1 VRCLPTDL
9 SGQPPQQQRRR
20 RRVSAAEPAPALTLE
35 ISRGKDGSVLDIAL
49 WRGAAF
55 VASIPVGGDFAE
67 TDLHRTGRQSLDE
80 AQVALAHKFLAA
92 EAMYAAIGAFL
103 EAHAAVLGAMAPVML
118 PGDLDRLDTALAAQQ
133 IAIWNLTAA
142 FEKANVGGSSGG
154 GGESA
159 PPPVPEATP
168 ETASTVLSA
177 LSRDRHGAVSSV
189 PRFRPGTGPAVPP
202 EPPEP
207 GKRGRTCLNRSPAR
221 KPPPGR
227 KSTSRH
233 ANRPTGRHALPPR
246 TNEEA
251 KTCLRDALQRLV
263 ETLESSA
270 AENPGDE
277 GSEAGNA

>member
-1 VRCLPTDL
+1 MPTYRFI
-9 SGQPPQQQRRR
+9 GTTAAAAAPPPPG
-20 RRVSAAEPAPALTLE
+20 SAAEPAPALTLE

-168 ETASTVLSA
+168 E
-177 LSRDRHGAVSSV
+177 
-189 PRFRPGTGPAVPP
+189 PRPQSCLRCRGTGTGQCHRCHGSGLEPVPP
-202 EPPEP
+202 Y
-207 GKRGRTCLNRSPAR
+207 
-221 KPPPGR
+221 
-227 KSTSRH
+227 
-233 ANRPTGRHALPPR
+233 
-246 TNEEA
+246 
-251 KTCLRDALQRLV
+251 LQSLQ
-263 ETLESSA
+263 SQ
-270 AENPGDE
+270 
-277 GSEAGNA
+277 GSEAGHA